1 MGRLRKE
8 MEEAIDDT
16 AWKIIEGYYW
26 PYRVHESGAVERLW
40 SNSKWRPVKSYVTKK
55 PGKTCGILTVHMR
68 LLDGRRTIVP
78 VKNLVIDAFLGGRK
92 PGDIYTHRNRMTS
105 DCSVHNLVKTT
116 KVDVAK
122 RTGGGMRKTVE
133 KIDRNGNVVDLYS
146 SVTEAA
152 KRDFIDR
159 RSVQLRCANKIKG
172 DPFELTGFSYRYE
185 R

>member
-26 PYRVHESGAVERLW
+26 PYRVHESGAVERLLA
-40 SNSKWRPVKSYVTKK
+40 SGRWRPVKPYMCIK
-55 PGKTCGILTVHMR
+55 PGESCGKLMIHMR
-68 LLDGRRTIVP
+68 LPDGRYKNVA
-78 VKNLVIDAFLGGRK
+78 VKNLVIDTFLGGRK
-92 PGDIYTHRNRMTS
+92 PGDVYMHRNRMTS
-105 DCSVHNLVKTT
+105 DCSVHNLFKTT
-116 KVDVAK
+116 EAEVGK
-122 RTGGGMRKTVE
+122 RCGGGTKRSIE
-133 KIDRNGNVVDLYS
+133 KIDRDGNVIDLYS

-152 KRDFIDR
+152 KQNFIPR
-159 RSVQLRCANKIKG
+159 RSIWLRCTNKIKG